1 MFASQTFGV
10 TPDISTFAKAIAGGF
25 PMGVVM
31 ASKDVS
37 DTFVPGDHAATFGGS
52 PLACAAAKA
61 SINYIIDENLLQK
74 SKENG
79 IYFMKKLEI
88 IKDNNESC

>member
-31 ASKDVS
+31 SSNDIS
-37 DTFVPGDHAATFGGS
+37 DTFVPGDHA
-52 PLACAAAKA
+52 
-61 SINYIIDENLLQK
+61 
-74 SKENG
+74 
-79 IYFMKKLEI
+79 
-88 IKDNNESC
+88 